1 MIKNPKAN
9 ENTLI
14 DGFEPFYNENSLIL
28 ILGSFPS
35 VKSRE
40 VSFYYGNKQNRFWKM
55 LSDFFGMPIHSIAE
69 KKKLL
74 SVNEIALWD
83 IVTKCEIIGSLDS
96 AIKNYS
102 VADVPSLLV
111 NAPNIKKILI
121 NGQTAYKIFT
131 KNFPEL
137 SDIAICLPSTSPA
150 NTKFDKSAWL
160 KELEI
165 LKKTN

>member
-1 MIKNPKAN
+1 MIKNPKTN

-14 DGFEPFYNENSLIL
+14 DGFAPFYNENSLIL

-55 LSDFFGMPIHSIAE
+55 LSDFFGMPISSVEE

-74 SVNEIALWD
+74 NKNKIALWD
-83 IVTKCEIIGSLDS
+83 IVTKCEIVGSMDS

-102 VADVPSLLV
+102 VADVPSLL
-111 NAPNIKKILI
+111 AAASNIKKILI

-131 KNFPEL
+131 KNFSEL
-137 SDIAICLPSTSPA
+137 SDLAVCLPSTSPA
-150 NTKFDKSAWL
+150 NTRFDKSAWL

-165 LKKTN
+165 LKK

>member
-1 MIKNPKAN
+1 MIKNPETN

-14 DGFEPFYNENSLIL
+14 DGFEPFYDENSLIL

-55 LSDFFGMPIHSIAE
+55 LSDFFGMPIETVDE
-69 KKKLL
+69 KKNLL
-74 SVNEIALWD
+74 FKNKIALWD
-83 IVTKCEIIGSLDS
+83 IVTKCEIIGSMDS

-102 VADVPSLLV
+102 VADVLSLLAA
-111 NAPNIKKILI
+111 APDIKKILI
-121 NGQTAYKIFT
+121 NGQTANKIFT

-137 SDIAICLPSTSPA
+137 SGIAVCLPSTSPA
-150 NTKFDKSAWL
+150 NTRFDKFVWL

-165 LKKTN
+165 LKK